1 MNLSGPQRKAIK
13 DLENGEYADD
23 GRNPKKTAVMKSLIR
38 RGLVTK
44 TKRCSS
50 ETPYVYRLAK

>member
-23 GRNPKKTAVMKSLIR
+23 RRNPKKTAVMESLVR

>member
-23 GRNPKKTAVMKSLIR
+23 RRNPKKTAVMESLIR

-44 TKRCSS
+44 TKRCST